1 MGARHPSAARH
12 PPGFGFATVDANP
25 TTRAWLVTLEAEAH
39 ALAGNEAASL
49 RALDQAETIVGG
61 AGEEDAARRPRVAF
75 FDRARLVGERG
86 VALARL
92 GRPADARQVL
102 EAALGSLDPEMVKIR
117 PRLIRPQ
124 HAAVAT
130 GRGSTATPCP
140 DLELASPRINHH
152 QAAEDEKW
160 LLSGGQLGASRRAW
174 RVWVTR
180 VGNTRQRRGW
190 MMGKYVQLGAVK
202 TWYDEHGSG
211 QPLVLLHG
219 GLVDARWFEPNL
231 APLAERFHVYIPERR
246 GHGHTPDVPGPIT
259 YQLMADDTIAF
270 LDTVVGEAADLVG
283 HSDGAFVAML
293 VAMQRPELVNRL
305 VMISGG
311 FNKSGDAD
319 PDMEW
324 DVDQIAQFLGP
335 AYGEVSP
342 DGIDHFKVVATKIG
356 EMAAVEPN
364 LQASELAKVT
374 QRALVMFSDDDL
386 VTLTHTVEMYDA
398 LPNAELA
405 VVPGTSHF
413 LTQEKPHL
421 VNAIVLDFLTNEPVP
436 TIAGIRRAPAAQ

>member
-1 MGARHPSAARH
+1 
-12 PPGFGFATVDANP
+12 
-25 TTRAWLVTLEAEAH
+25 
-39 ALAGNEAASL
+39 
-49 RALDQAETIVGG
+49 
-61 AGEEDAARRPRVAF
+61 
-75 FDRARLVGERG
+75 
-86 VALARL
+86 
-92 GRPADARQVL
+92 
-102 EAALGSLDPEMVKIR
+102 
-117 PRLIRPQ
+117 
-124 HAAVAT
+124 
-130 GRGSTATPCP
+130 
-140 DLELASPRINHH
+140 
-152 QAAEDEKW
+152 
-160 LLSGGQLGASRRAW
+160 
-174 RVWVTR
+174 
-180 VGNTRQRRGW
+180 
-190 MMGKYVQLGAVK
+190 MGKYVQLGAVK

-211 QPLVLLHG
+211 QSLVLLHG

-231 APLAERFHVYIPERR
+231 APLAEQFHVYLPERR

-270 LDTVVGEAADLVG
+270 LDTVVGAAADLVG

-293 VAMQRPELVNRL
+293 VAMQRPELVKRL

-311 FNKSGDAD
+311 FNKSGEAN
-319 PDMEW
+319 PEMEW

-386 VTLTHTVEMYDA
+386 VTLTHAVEMYDA

-436 TIAGIRRAPAAQ
+436 TIAGIRRAPATQ